1 MENIIKKMT
10 SLYPV
15 SDKTIQELK
24 KQITYIHFPK
34 KHLLVQADRYNGS
47 AFFIEKGITRSFW
60 LVNNK
65 EVTTSFANEGSIVFS
80 MDELYYGKNSEEFVE
95 TLEEIDAYQI
105 ALTDLNHLLNTNIEL
120 CNWGRIIHQNEY
132 RRIHRTHK
140 ERLSLS
146 ATERYKEFEKQ
157 FPTICQGVNLGH
169 IASYLGITLPTLS
182 RIRASMVK
190 IT

>member
-65 EVTTSFANEGSIVFS
+65 KVTTSFATKEV
-80 MDELYYGKNSEEFVE
+80 LYLAWMNCITGKTVRS
-95 TLEEIDAYQI
+95 
-105 ALTDLNHLLNTNIEL
+105 LLK
-120 CNWGRIIHQNEY
+120 H
-132 RRIHRTHK
+132 
-140 ERLSLS
+140 
-146 ATERYKEFEKQ
+146 
-157 FPTICQGVNLGH
+157 
-169 IASYLGITLPTLS
+169 
-182 RIRASMVK
+182 
-190 IT
+190 